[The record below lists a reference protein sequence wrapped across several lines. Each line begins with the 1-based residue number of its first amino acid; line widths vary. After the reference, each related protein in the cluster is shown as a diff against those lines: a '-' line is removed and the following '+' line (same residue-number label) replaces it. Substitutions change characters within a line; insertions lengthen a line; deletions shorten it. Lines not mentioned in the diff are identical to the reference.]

1 MRRLVATLILC
12 AAAVVAHAIEVQVT
26 DDQISGRVY
35 ESSSNRGIQ
44 GLSVR
49 LVAPRLMKLPVRI
62 TLSDANGEFAFTGL
76 EEGKYLLEIYQG
88 TALLYRKEI
97 DNRVA
102 QRFAV
107 TLRAVPR
114 R

>member
-12 AAAVVAHAIEVQVT
+12 TAAMAAHAVDVQVT
-26 DDQISGRVY
+26 RDHISGRVF
-35 ESSSNRGIQ
+35 EETSNRGIQ

-49 LVAPRLMKLPVRI
+49 LIAPREMNVPVRI
-62 TLSDANGEFAFTGL
+62 TLSNANGDFAFTGL
-76 EEGKYLLEIYQG
+76 VEGRYLLVIYRG
-88 TALLYRKEI
+88 TNLVYRKEI

-107 TLRAVPR
+107 TLRARPR
-114 R
+114 